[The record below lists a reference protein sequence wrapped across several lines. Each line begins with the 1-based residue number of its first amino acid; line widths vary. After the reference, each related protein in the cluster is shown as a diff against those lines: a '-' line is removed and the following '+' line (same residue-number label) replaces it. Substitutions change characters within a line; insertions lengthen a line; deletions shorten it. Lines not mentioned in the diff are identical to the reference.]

1 MDLPR
6 HVRDPYRH
14 QENTGIAANCIGH
27 NSGIVGHSGGRKVSV
42 SQASF
47 CTAAQT
53 RDFIQKFLQLY
64 TSLNSLLAIS
74 IHSLALSQSL
84 VQEIDLSKNK
94 NVSKGEVS
102 DYLNSF
108 RTSHSC
114 ISLYTNS
121 IHYSTV
127 KIFVARNNR
136 LASRSRHPR
145 HLSQWNWDVCY
156 HQFS

>member
-1 MDLPR
+1 MYGTP
-6 HVRDPYRH
+6 
-14 QENTGIAANCIGH
+14 IAIKRTLGLLLLALGN
-27 NSGIVGHSGGRKVSV
+27 VQVSLVILMEREV
-42 SQASF
+42 SINQAFF
-47 CTAAQT
+47 CTAAQ
-53 RDFIQKFLQLY
+53 RDFIQKFLQSY
-64 TSLNSLLAIS
+64 KSLNSLLAIS
-74 IHSLALSQSL
+74 VHSLALSQIL

-94 NVSKGEVS
+94 NVLKGEVS

-114 ISLYTNS
+114 ISLYTNG
-121 IHYSTV
+121 IHYSGV

-136 LASRSRHPR
+136 LASRRRHPR

>member
-1 MDLPR
+1 MTYVVISSSCTGPLSPSREHWDCCYLHWAMLR
-6 HVRDPYRH
+6 YRW
-14 QENTGIAANCIGH
+14 
-27 NSGIVGHSGGRKVSV
+27 SFWGRKVSV

-64 TSLNSLLAIS
+64 TSLNSLLAVS
-74 IHSLALSQSL
+74 IHSLALSQIL

-121 IHYSTV
+121 IHYSTE

-145 HLSQWNWDVCY
+145 HLSQ
-156 HQFS
+156 

>member
-1 MDLPR
+1 MYGTPIAIKRTLGLLLLALGTTQVSLVILGGERLASVKHLSVSLPR
-6 HVRDPYRH
+6 
-14 QENTGIAANCIGH
+14 
-27 NSGIVGHSGGRKVSV
+27 
-42 SQASF
+42 
-47 CTAAQT
+47 

-64 TSLNSLLAIS
+64 TSLNSLLAVS

>member
-14 QENTGIAANCIGH
+14 QENTGIAATCIGH
-27 NSGIVGHSGGRKVSV
+27 NSGIVGHSGGERLASV
-42 SQASF
+42 KHLSVPLPR
-47 CTAAQT
+47 

-64 TSLNSLLAIS
+64 TSLNSLLAVS